1 MIRVLPGLALLACLA
16 CLTWAS
22 PAAATGLPAL
32 IDAAAPAIAPSTNG
46 ETEVTRTA
54 LLLALLSV
62 IPALV
67 ICTTSFIRIIIVL
80 AMVRH
85 AFGMPQTPPN
95 IVLISLALFMS
106 AFLMAPTFE
115 RVQDDGL
122 TPFLDGSATT
132 EQAMDGAAEPI
143 KEFMLLHTRESDI
156 ELVYSISQT
165 PLPDSAEEVELLK
178 LVPAF
183 IMNELRVAFTIGFV
197 IMLPF
202 LLIDLVVASIL
213 LSLGM
218 MMVPPQTISLPIKVL
233 MFVLIDGWSLVLQG
247 LLGSFG

>member
-1 MIRVLPGLALLACLA
+1 MRWLACTAVMIGGLALPE
-16 CLTWAS
+16 S
-22 PAAATGLPAL
+22 VAAATP
-32 IDAAAPAIAPSTNG
+32 IVEAAIPAIAPSTNG

-54 LLLALLSV
+54 LLLGLLAI
-62 IPALV
+62 IPALIV
-67 ICTTSFIRIIIVL
+67 STTSFIRIVIVL

-95 IVLISLALFMS
+95 IVLVSLALFMS
-106 AFLMAPTFE
+106 AFLMGPTFD
-115 RVQDDGL
+115 RVNNEAL

-132 EQAMDGAAEPI
+132 TQSLENASEPM
-143 KEFMLLHTRESDI
+143 KEFMLRHTRESDI
-156 ELVYSISQT
+156 ELVYSISRT
-165 PLPDSAEEVELLK
+165 PLPDTAEEIEILK
-178 LVPAF
+178 LIPAF
-183 IMNELRVAFTIGFV
+183 VMNELRVAFTIGFV

-247 LLGSFG
+247 LIGSFV